1 MGNKNFI
8 TDLEKITSLLR
19 QSEPRLKDPEMLT
32 DNIMLEIARKAP
44 THQWPPPKR
53 KKPGRIITLASRILA
68 AASICLF
75 FIFGYEQY
83 VVVDKIGTLESQNAS
98 ISQHKKYQAAIV
110 TSQVIS
116 LLKSDPELLK
126 QLKQFNEDDPPK
138 LKLLKAGLIYN
149 ILTTTNI
156 DSTHK
161 KLAK

>member
-1 MGNKNFI
+1 MENKRS
-8 TDLEKITSLLR
+8 TSDLENITSFLR
-19 QSEPRLKDPEMLT
+19 QSEPRLKDPDRLT
-32 DNIMLEIARKAP
+32 DDIMQEIARKKPSQQGP
-44 THQWPPPKR
+44 TPEK
-53 KKPGRIITLASRILA
+53 KKPNRIITVASRMLA

-83 VVVDKIGTLESQNAS
+83 LIVDKIASLEDQNAS
-98 ISQHKKYQAAIV
+98 ISRQKKYQTAIA
-110 TSQVIS
+110 TSQVIG

-126 QLKQFNEDDPPK
+126 QLRQFNEDDPPK

-161 KLAK
+161 NLVK